1 MARPRRGAIL
11 LAMALLLLGVQGC
24 KWFEI
29 TVRIPDF
36 DSRQVK
42 GVWMWRK
49 DEATG
54 QFERAGQ
61 IIFQPSTASGAVP
74 TAELHYLVM
83 QPDGVAF
90 PLRAPVERDKA
101 APDRVTVRLWYARYL
116 DPGEYR
122 VSTYNDSGESP
133 LSPQSLDLL

>member
-1 MARPRRGAIL
+1 MTRAKRAGIL
-11 LAMALLLLGVQGC
+11 LAGALLLLAVQGC

-36 DSRQVK
+36 DSRRVQ

-49 DEATG
+49 DPATG
-54 QFERAGQ
+54 RFERAGQ
-61 IIFQPSTASGAVP
+61 IVFQQAAASSTPGVE
-74 TAELHYLVM
+74 ELQYLVV
-83 QPDGVAF
+83 QPEGAAF
-90 PLRAPVERDKA
+90 PLRAAVDRDKTT
-101 APDRVTVRLWYARYL
+101 PDRVTVRLWYARYL

-133 LSPQSLDLL
+133 LSTQGLDLL